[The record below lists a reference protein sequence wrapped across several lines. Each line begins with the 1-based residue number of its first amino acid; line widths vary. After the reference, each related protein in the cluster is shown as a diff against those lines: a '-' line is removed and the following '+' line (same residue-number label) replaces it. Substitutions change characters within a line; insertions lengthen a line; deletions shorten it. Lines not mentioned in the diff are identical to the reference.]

1 VTVQLMHLLVV
12 EPYQVVVLRVAMV
25 ALALVAVGDI
35 NLGNE
40 TTAQGGWSTCGSS
53 GGQTKLT

>member
-25 ALALVAVGDI
+25 ALALVAVVA
-35 NLGNE
+35 
-40 TTAQGGWSTCGSS
+40 TSTSVMKPLPKEAGPHAGPQVGKPS
-53 GGQTKLT
+53 